1 MWKIMFL
8 GPEMFF
14 LNDSGEVEMKLVVA
28 IPSWLF
34 EDEENKGT
42 RDDDGNLTINFKLFG
57 KIPVI
62 YHNSEGTDLFGVN
75 AKGYLIKMTDGSG
88 IHVDGTSIPT
98 DTAIAIRRVNSVESI
113 DARLLVNSE

>member
-1 MWKIMFL
+1 
-8 GPEMFF
+8 
-14 LNDSGEVEMKLVVA
+14 MKLVVA

-34 EDEENKGT
+34 EDEENEGT
-42 RDDDGNLTINFKLFG
+42 RDGNGNLAINFKLFG
-57 KIPVI
+57 KIP
-62 YHNSEGTDLFGVN
+62 NLFGVN